1 MKISKKKK
9 NTIKMILI
17 ILVSICILYCV
28 QWILGKI
35 FSLSF
40 NTYTNTDEETSM
52 VSISDEEKKILHK
65 FEHMQNEQIKNIQ
78 LINFIENNIN
88 SFSKSNSCK
97 LIYSYIQYQKPK
109 ITYIQKFLNSS
120 DNKSI
125 LLSYIKDD
133 GSIGTS
139 VQSIKEV
146 NLEKIKSIEK
156 SSLKDYIKE
165 LYQSGY
171 KIIYDGYNFIP
182 LINFSYYI
190 DRFSKSLSLG
200 TKSYFELMTKEQLL
214 KLSLNYTQIIDL
226 SKIEDIILQFENYI
240 KQNPNSFNL
249 EETKDTYCNYIKL
262 YTLGSDKF
270 RTYDKNNILLPELRE
285 RYESLIYSNKDG
297 KLKDLIKGL
306 MDILQTSNYSLNNK
320 VEDYI
325 LDNLREIL
333 R

>member
-52 VSISDEEKKILHK
+52 VSISDEEKKILDD
-65 FEHMQNEQIKNIQ
+65 FEHMKNEQIKNIQ

-88 SFSKSNSCK
+88 SFSKPNSCK
-97 LIYSYIQYQKPK
+97 LIYSYIQYQKNK
-109 ITYIQKFLNSS
+109 ITDIENFLNYPE
-120 DNKSI
+120 NKNI
-125 LLSYIKDD
+125 LLSYIKNEGLID
-133 GSIGTS
+133 TS
-139 VQSIKEV
+139 VQAIKEV
-146 NLEKIKSIEK
+146 NLEKIQSIEK
-156 SSLKDYIKE
+156 SSLKDYMKE
-165 LYQSGY
+165 LYKDGY
-171 KIIYDGYNFIP
+171 KIIYNGYNFIP

-190 DRFSKSLSLG
+190 EKFSKFLSLG
-200 TKSYFELMTKEQLL
+200 TKSYLELMTDEQLL
-214 KLSLNYTQIIDL
+214 NLSLNYTQVIDL
-226 SKIEDIILQFENYI
+226 SKIEDIILQFETYI
-240 KQNPNSFNL
+240 SENPNSFNL
-249 EETKDTYCNYIKL
+249 EETKTIYCNYIKL

-285 RYESLIYSNKDG
+285 RYESLIHSNKEG
-297 KLKDLIKGL
+297 KLKDLIRGL
-306 MDILQTSNYSLNNK
+306 IDILQTSNYSLNNK

-333 R
+333 S